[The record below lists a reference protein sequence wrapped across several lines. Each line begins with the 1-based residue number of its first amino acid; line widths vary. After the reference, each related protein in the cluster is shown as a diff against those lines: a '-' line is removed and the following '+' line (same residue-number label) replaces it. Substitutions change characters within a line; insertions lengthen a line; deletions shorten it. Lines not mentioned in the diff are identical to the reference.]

1 MQSLKFDDLRIEIF
15 APHAPSFASAT
26 RAQPLRST
34 PDTLLDTSASTQIVS
49 FELGTP
55 PIFAQDD
62 PPAVS
67 FGMSAQATS
76 PEPSASTAPNTPL
89 VTLIAPASPSSLAA
103 PKAQAIQP
111 AASST
116 LDTTPKFTATTDS
129 ISSALSMPNTVPAML
144 TQKTSFH
151 SSDAT
156 AASARTSVLAPPSA
170 EEVVST
176 PIIYLHALEFSADGV
191 GEIYELVSRRSGAD
205 FVLAA
210 IYLNETQW
218 GEKLSPWAAKSP
230 FKGVCDFV
238 GGGAAHLKKFAD
250 ELIPRIERHVF
261 GAGKPAWRAC
271 GGYSLAGLFSAY
283 AAFASDKFQKIA
295 CVSASFWFSGFDAFV
310 AAHSPQR
317 GLAHVYASL
326 GEAEMNPKN
335 PRGALCG
342 ETARNFIAKR
352 RSAGASAE
360 FEQNPGG
367 HMQDEI
373 ARISKALLKLVNS

>member
-1 MQSLKFDDLRIEIF
+1 MQSLEFDGLRVEIF

-26 RAQPLRST
+26 RAQPLASVQST
-34 PDTLLDTSASTQIVS
+34 LSDTSVSAQISS
-49 FELGTP
+49 FKLGTP
-55 PIFAQDD
+55 PAQDD

-67 FGMSAQATS
+67 SGLSVQATS
-76 PEPSASTAPNTPL
+76 SEPPASAVLNTPL
-89 VTLIAPASPSSLAA
+89 VTSIAPVSRSSLAA

-111 AASST
+111 AVSSV
-116 LDTTPKFTATTDS
+116 LDTTPEFTAAIDS
-129 ISSALSMPNTVPAML
+129 ISSASSMPNTVPAMPA
-144 TQKTSFH
+144 QKASFH

-156 AASARTSVLAPPSA
+156 AAPAQTALPRLSA
-170 EEVVST
+170 T
-176 PIIYLHALEFSADGV
+176 PIIYLHVLEFGAASV
-191 GEIYELVSRRSGAD
+191 GEIYEFVSRRSGAD

-210 IYLNETQW
+210 IYLNEAQW
-218 GEKLSPWAAKSP
+218 GDKLSPWAAKSP
-230 FKGVCDFV
+230 FKGVRDFA
-238 GGGAAHLKKFAD
+238 GGGAAHLKKFTD
-250 ELIPRIERHVF
+250 GLIPRIERHVF
-261 GAGKPAWRAC
+261 GARKPAWRAC
-271 GGYSLAGLFSAY
+271 AGYSLAGLFSAY

-295 CVSASFWFSGFDAFV
+295 CVSASFWFGGFDAFV

-317 GLAHVYASL
+317 GLAHIYASL

-342 ETARNFIAKR
+342 ETARNFIAKCR
-352 RSAGASAE
+352 GAGAKAE

>member
-1 MQSLKFDDLRIEIF
+1 MQSLEFNGLRVEIF
-15 APHAPSFASAT
+15 APHAPPLASAT

-34 PDTLLDTSASTQIVS
+34 PDTLSDTSTSAQIVS
-49 FELGTP
+49 FELGTH

-67 FGMSAQATS
+67 FGLSAQATS
-76 PEPSASTAPNTPL
+76 PEPPASAAPNTPL
-89 VTLIAPASPSSLAA
+89 VTPIVPVSRSSLAA
-103 PKAQAIQP
+103 PKIQAIQP
-111 AASST
+111 AASLVLNT
-116 LDTTPKFTATTDS
+116 RAEFTAATDS
-129 ISSALSMPNTVPAML
+129 ISSASSMQNTAL
-144 TQKTSFH
+144 T
-151 SSDAT
+151 
-156 AASARTSVLAPPSA
+156 ASAQTSSPRLDAV
-170 EEVVST
+170 
-176 PIIYLHALEFSADGV
+176 PIIYLHALEFSAASV
-191 GEIYELVSRRSGAD
+191 GEIYELVSRQSGAD

-210 IYLNETQW
+210 IYLNEAQW
-218 GEKLSPWAAKSP
+218 GDKLSPWVAKSP
-230 FKGVCDFV
+230 FKGVRDFA
-238 GGGAAHLKKFAD
+238 GGGAAHLEKFTD
-250 ELIPRIERHVF
+250 ELIPRIEQHVF
-261 GAGKPAWRAC
+261 GAGKSSWRAC
-271 GGYSLAGLFSAY
+271 AGYSLAGLFSAY
-283 AAFASDKFQKIA
+283 AAFASDKFQKIV

-342 ETARNFIAKR
+342 ETARNFIAKCR
-352 RSAGASAE
+352 GAGAKAE